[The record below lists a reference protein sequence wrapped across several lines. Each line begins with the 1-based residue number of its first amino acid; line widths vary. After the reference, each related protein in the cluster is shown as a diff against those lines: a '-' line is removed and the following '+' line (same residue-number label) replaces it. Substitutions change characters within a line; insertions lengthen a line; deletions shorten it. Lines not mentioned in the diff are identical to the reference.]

1 MTQITRK
8 TVIKCV
14 GNRLVHIKTITK
26 RRLIVV

>member
-8 TVIKCV
+8 TVIKRV

-26 RRLIVV
+26 KNAR